1 MIDTAVKKSFDQ
13 RFSLIRTLGRN
24 QLILESE
31 QISLTLM
38 DAEKGSFFSCFG
50 DTYYVKEKNRYQEM
64 SEDFTTSQDYFT
76 TELTCLCL
84 ETGHVGHFE
93 WEFDDELEIS
103 ITLERTSFKYIKDE
117 EGKSVDEDDL
127 DQIAK
132 DKDAIVY
139 AGTKFWYED
148 DWAAL
153 YQRDG
158 KEEKVYMYEFENE
171 GGSLSLTIEEWTG
184 SGRDEYKIYLS
195 KSVEPDQITIMSKGA
210 GGDDLL

>member
-13 RFSLIRTLGRN
+13 RFSLVRTLDKNR
-24 QLILESE
+24 LIPESA
-31 QISLTLM
+31 QASLTLM
-38 DAEKGSFFSCFG
+38 DAEKGSFFTCFS

-64 SEDFTTSQDYFT
+64 SEDFATRKDYFT

-84 ETGHVGHFE
+84 ETGLVGHFE
-93 WEFDDELEIS
+93 WEVDDELEIS
-103 ITLERTSFKYIKDE
+103 IILEQTSFKYIKDE
-117 EGKSVDEDDL
+117 EGNPVDEDDL
-127 DQIAK
+127 DQIAE

-139 AGTKFWYED
+139 AGQKFWYED

-153 YQRDG
+153 YQRNG

-195 KSVEPDQITIMSKGA
+195 KSVAPDQITIMSKGA
-210 GGDDLL
+210 PGDELL

>member
-1 MIDTAVKKSFDQ
+1 MIDTVAKKSFDQ
-13 RFSLIRTLGRN
+13 RFSLIRTLDKKR
-24 QLILESE
+24 LIPEPD
-31 QISLTLM
+31 QASLTLM
-38 DAEKGSFFSCFG
+38 DAEKGCFFTCFN

-64 SEDFTTSQDYFT
+64 SEDFATRQDYFT

-139 AGTKFWYED
+139 AGEKFWYED

-195 KSVEPDQITIMSKGA
+195 KSVEPEQITIMSKGA
-210 GGDDLL
+210 AGDDLL

>member
-13 RFSLIRTLGRN
+13 RFSLIRTIEKDK
-24 QLILESE
+24 LIPESDRV
-31 QISLTLM
+31 SLTVM
-38 DAEKGSFFSCFG
+38 DAEKGSFFTCFG

-76 TELTCLCL
+76 NELNCLCL

-93 WEFDDELEIS
+93 WEFDDELEVS

-132 DKDAIVY
+132 DQDAIVY
-139 AGTKFWYED
+139 AGQKFWYED

-153 YQRDG
+153 YIRDG

-195 KSVEPDQITIMSKGA
+195 KSVEPEQITIMSKGVA
-210 GGDDLL
+210 GDDIS